1 MGGSVGE
8 GGILSA
14 GGVAESYGRTLRTWW
29 WVILGVPLLA
39 VLASSYLTR
48 RQDPV
53 FRSATELAVV
63 PSPDLTEPADVM
75 RGLETLER
83 RTVIAT
89 FASIAETRETLG
101 AAAARL
107 TLEDSDVSG
116 YRVQASV
123 VPRTNIIRISVEGP
137 DGERASVLANTLA
150 HVVAEEAKIMYQ
162 LFELRQMEMAR
173 PARGPFHPDPS
184 RNAMVAGILGLFVGL
199 FFGLALDYVRSQ
211 RSRAPAGVP
220 DPGEAHTV
228 SSAVPAALA
237 AAMRK

>member
-1 MGGSVGE
+1 MNVGGG
-8 GGILSA
+8 
-14 GGVAESYGRTLRTWW
+14 AESYGRALRTWW

-53 FRSATELAVV
+53 FRSATEMAVV
-63 PSPDLTEPADVM
+63 PSPELTEPADVM

-101 AAAARL
+101 AAAARV
-107 TLEDSDVSG
+107 TLVDSDVSR

-137 DGERASVLANTLA
+137 DGERTSLLANTLA
-150 HVVAEEAKIMYQ
+150 EVVAEEAKTMYQ
-162 LFELRQMEMAR
+162 LFELRQMEAAR
-173 PARGPFHPDPS
+173 PPRGPFHPDPS
-184 RNAMVAGILGLFVGL
+184 RNAMVAAVLGVFVGL
-199 FFGLALDYVRSQ
+199 FSALALDRLRAWRST
-211 RSRAPAGVP
+211 SLASHSDHGDARAPA
-220 DPGEAHTV
+220 A
-228 SSAVPAALA
+228 ARPAALA
-237 AAMRK
+237 TAMKE